1 MIWSQSRCAAV
12 DGGEMKVVAVGCAG
26 LFVGAMVGA
35 IVGVLLGLLWT
46 SVFHTSSFEGY
57 SGMLVFGT
65 FMPLGI
71 ILGGLTG
78 AVGLGLLASRKGP
91 ASTQ

>member
-1 MIWSQSRCAAV
+1 
-12 DGGEMKVVAVGCAG
+12 MKIVMVALVG
-26 LFVGAMVGA
+26 LFVGAMAGA
-35 IVGVLLGLLWT
+35 IVGVGAGLAWVN
-46 SVFHTSSFEGY
+46 VFHTSSFEGY

-71 ILGGLTG
+71 ILGGLPG

-91 ASTQ
+91 ASTSR

>member
-1 MIWSQSRCAAV
+1 
-12 DGGEMKVVAVGCAG
+12 MKIVAVGCAG
-26 LFVGAMVGA
+26 LFIGAMLGA

-71 ILGGLTG
+71 IVGALTG
-78 AVGLGLLASRKGP
+78 SVGLGLLASRKGP
-91 ASTQ
+91 PPTQ

>member
-1 MIWSQSRCAAV
+1 
-12 DGGEMKVVAVGCAG
+12 MKIAMVALVG

-35 IVGVLLGLLWT
+35 IVGVGAGLAWVN
-46 SVFHTSSFEGY
+46 VFHTSSFEGY

-91 ASTQ
+91 ASTL